1 MTFHLHQPRS
11 EHWEAVR
18 LAWKSLHIPLGT
30 LLMGGL
36 LLAGIA
42 SAVSMMWVYG
52 PANPIP

>member
-30 LLMGGL
+30 LLIGGL

-42 SAVSMMWVYG
+42 SAVSMMWVSD
-52 PANPIP
+52 PANLIP